1 VKLFW
6 NLDTNRLVTQLGGTV
21 VLSGMEFKRRDG
33 VRLEI
38 LFFRGSALG
47 GVLEEMPSTLE
58 VRFALKTAIGGTLL
72 VFSADFSEDAN
83 GWWVA
88 EPSLNTT
95 ELNTAFASAPASIS
109 VFGELTRRDDVGEP
123 WASTQTL
130 TVTVVNDLIVGD
142 EGTPTNAANPTD
154 YLTAAGSVA
163 RFLRY
168 DAAQSLT
175 APQKAQAISNLG
187 LPAAV
192 GVVNVQVFT
201 ANGTWT
207 RPAGALYARALLVG
221 AGGGGGSG
229 RRGAAGSV
237 RTGGGGGA
245 AGSVVLRDFFLLPN
259 ATEAVVVGA
268 AGAGGAAVSAN
279 STNGN
284 NGGAGEAST
293 FMGWRAHG
301 GAGGSGG
308 VTGTS
313 INGGAATVSNMEA
326 NAITQ
331 ISGGGAGSNNV
342 GSNGDDL
349 GMERPTGGGGG
360 GGMESG
366 NVARAGGN
374 GGRQRQV
381 ALNYFGTAIAGGAG
395 GAAAGNGVAGA
406 AGVNYFGLGGGGGGS
421 AGGDGGAGGNYG
433 GGGGGG
439 GSGID
444 TTTASGAG
452 GAGAGGL
459 VVVVTLCA
467 V

>member
-47 GVLEEMPSTLE
+47 GVLAEMPSTME
-58 VRFALKTAIGGTLL
+58 VRFGLKDSLGGTLL

-88 EPSLNTT
+88 EPNLNTT
-95 ELNTAFASAPASIS
+95 ELNAEFDTNQASIS
-109 VFGELTRRDDVGEP
+109 VLGELTRRDDVGEP

-130 TVTVVNDLIVGD
+130 TVTVINDLLVGD
-142 EGTPTNAANPTD
+142 EGTPVNASVPTD

-168 DAAQSLT
+168 DVAQSLT

-207 RPAGALYARALLVG
+207 RPAGAVMARVLQVG
-221 AGGGGGSG
+221 G
-229 RRGAAGSV
+229 
-237 RTGGGGGA
+237 GGGGGA
-245 AGSVVLRDFFLLPN
+245 GRRGASGSVRCGGGGGGAGAVLMRDVFLFPN

-268 AGAGGAAVSAN
+268 GGAGGAAQSSN
-279 STNGN
+279 DSGGQTGFGGGN
-284 NGGAGEAST
+284 TT
-293 FMGWRAHG
+293 FMGWSARG
-301 GAGGSGG
+301 GAGGGG
-308 VTGTS
+308 GTNAS
-313 INGGAATVSNMEA
+313 SVVGGAAFAGNMIVHAVSSA
-326 NAITQ
+326 A
-331 ISGGGAGSNNV
+331 GGGAGNSVAGTQGENLAT
-342 GSNGDDL
+342 GL
-349 GMERPTGGGGG
+349 PTGGGGG
-360 GGMESG
+360 GGLDASNTTRTG
-366 NVARAGGN
+366 AAGGSQRFASLSLFGLEIS
-374 GGRQRQV
+374 GG
-381 ALNYFGTAIAGGAG
+381 AAGAIAGVG
-395 GAAAGNGVAGA
+395 GAGA
-406 AGVNYFGLGGGGGGS
+406 AGANYFGLGGGGGGS
-421 AGGDGGAGGNYG
+421 AGGNGGAGGLYGAG
-433 GGGGGG
+433 GGGGGAG
-439 GSGID
+439 INSGVS
-444 TTTASGAG
+444 SGAG

-459 VVVVTLCA
+459 LVVVTLCS